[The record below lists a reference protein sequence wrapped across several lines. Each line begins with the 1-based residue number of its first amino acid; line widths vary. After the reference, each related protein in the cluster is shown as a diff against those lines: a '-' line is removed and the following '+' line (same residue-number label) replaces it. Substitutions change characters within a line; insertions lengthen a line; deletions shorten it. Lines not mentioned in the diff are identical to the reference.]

1 MSDIGDAALEARA
14 RRAAA
19 RVGLIARK
27 SRRRRGSIDNLGGFA
42 LFDPARNWIVAG
54 QRFDLSAA
62 EVIEYCSEPPP
73 TDKGGT
79 PDAVV
84 PEEAGAREE
93 VAAEYVPPRVSDR
106 SRGAVYVVGA
116 AIPAA
121 KEDGP
126 PSVPEPGPGSILRMT
141 PGGFELDPRLPEQE
155 ERDDPDQKAL
165 HTRVIRRCEVVRE
178 LMVRISNTHPT
189 LAAEFADY
197 ELFVSADLAAL
208 DVASLWSAGSALLEF
223 IRAFDTQD
231 PSSTITP
238 QLEPETLAEFRAL
251 LRDHTAFILGFETGR
266 KLTERVAALHEIER
280 RPEEI

>member
-1 MSDIGDAALEARA
+1 
-14 RRAAA
+14 
-19 RVGLIARK
+19 
-27 SRRRRGSIDNLGGFA
+27 
-42 LFDPARNWIVAG
+42 
-54 QRFDLSAA
+54 
-62 EVIEYCSEPPP
+62 
-73 TDKGGT
+73 
-79 PDAVV
+79 
-84 PEEAGAREE
+84 
-93 VAAEYVPPRVSDR
+93 
-106 SRGAVYVVGA
+106 
-116 AIPAA
+116 
-121 KEDGP
+121 
-126 PSVPEPGPGSILRMT
+126 MT

-208 DVASLWSAGSALLEF
+208 DVASLWSAGSALLEL